1 MAVVAW
7 EVRPVTAR
15 PARRGGRGG
24 RGQTA
29 ARRRLAALA
38 AALVLGTAVGG
49 VASSVRTADTE
60 PPRTRAPGG
69 FVTLVVSADDT
80 IWSLVAPHVPVGR
93 DLSSYVAEVLAY
105 NDVRPADLQAGTVL
119 RLPIP

>member
-1 MAVVAW
+1 L
-7 EVRPVTAR
+7 
-15 PARRGGRGG
+15 G
-24 RGQTA
+24 
-29 ARRRLAALA
+29 ALV

-49 VASSVRTADTE
+49 AASSVRTADTQLQ
-60 PPRTRAPGG
+60 RTGAPGD
-69 FVTLVVSADDT
+69 FVTLVVAPDDT